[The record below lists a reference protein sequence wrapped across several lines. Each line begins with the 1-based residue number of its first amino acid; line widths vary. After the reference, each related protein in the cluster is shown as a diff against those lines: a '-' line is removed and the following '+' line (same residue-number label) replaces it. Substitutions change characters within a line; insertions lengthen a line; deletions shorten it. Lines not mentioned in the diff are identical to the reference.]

1 MEYSAIHILIAW
13 LIIAIDV
20 FLLYKH
26 RGNSFLLIINLV
38 IAYFN
43 YSICMGEYISGNFSL
58 LSLVPGLYNT
68 PNGNLYETGLYIL
81 GVFSLVRLL
90 FFRRR
95 LPALP
100 QNISPRRYNPI
111 IYVGIFLALIFVW
124 IFEVRRPEILVSY
137 TVRISPVYEY
147 SMMGF
152 IFLLYYQGRSKI
164 RAILSHLLALAFVAQ
179 EFYLGSRGVA
189 IQLVLLFSLFHYSR
203 FLKLKYIAIVAPLLL
218 LVFTTVGIYRD
229 TYTLHTGIDDIIS
242 ILTSRLFV
250 LDTAIMAYEASI
262 TQLNA
267 LIYIDP
273 ETRWLSFVTFVA
285 YVFGGSSVYSL
296 FNLPEN
302 LNEVSGIGRLYHW
315 NLGGGLIAS
324 WFYFWFGYLGLI
336 IMSSALFKTLKHLLA
351 AKKELWGII
360 LLAVTMTA
368 PRWYLYSPLSFV
380 RGPFVFV
387 PLLFIFLRLIDH
399 LTIRAKIPNTP
410 APASTI
416 L

>member
-26 RGNSFLLIINLV
+26 RGNPSLLIINLV

-43 YSICMGEYISGNFSL
+43 YSICMGEYISGNYSL
-58 LSLVPGLYNT
+58 LAPGLYDT

-81 GVFSLVRLL
+81 GIFSLTRLL
-90 FFRRR
+90 LFRRR
-95 LPALP
+95 LPVLS
-100 QNISPRRYNPI
+100 QNITPRRYNPL
-111 IYVGIFLALIFVW
+111 IYACLFSALIMVW
-124 IFEVRRPEILVSY
+124 VFEINRPPLLVFY
-137 TVRISPVYEY
+137 TVHFSPIYEY
-147 SMMGF
+147 AILGF
-152 IFLLYYQGRSKI
+152 IFLLYYQGKSKI
-164 RAILSHLLALAFVAQ
+164 RIVLSHLLALLFIAQ
-179 EFYLGSRGVA
+179 DLYLGSRIVV
-189 IQLVLLFSLFHYSR
+189 IQLVLLFTLFHYSR
-203 FLKLKYIAIVAPLLL
+203 FLKLKYIAIGGPIFLLI
-218 LVFTTVGIYRD
+218 FTTIGIYRD
-229 TYTLHTGIDDIIS
+229 TYALHKGIGDVIS
-242 ILTSRLFV
+242 ILANRLFI

-273 ETRWLSFVTFVA
+273 GTRWLSFITFVA

-360 LLAVTMTA
+360 LLAVTMTV
-368 PRWYLYSPLSFV
+368 PRWYLYSPLSFI

-387 PLLFIFLRLIDH
+387 PLLFIFLRLID
-399 LTIRAKIPNTP
+399 LTSAKSPNIS
-410 APASTI
+410 ASTSTI
-416 L
+416 P